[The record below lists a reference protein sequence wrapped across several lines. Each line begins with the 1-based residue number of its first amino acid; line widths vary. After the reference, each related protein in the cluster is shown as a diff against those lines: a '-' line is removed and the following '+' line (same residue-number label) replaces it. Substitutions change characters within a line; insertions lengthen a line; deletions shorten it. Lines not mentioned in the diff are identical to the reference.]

1 MWACLLETLTKVN
14 VSVDILVSRLQSVND
29 AYDGIVDS
37 LEEIVDFVN
46 SEGGWNVYGWGERYF
61 INDVSL
67 LGNDIKEPDYNKVLS
82 QKISNRVVHLHPSK
96 KDYLGL
102 STICGGSLENL
113 KFYFST
119 L

>member
-1 MWACLLETLTKVN
+1 M
-14 VSVDILVSRLQSVND
+14 DILVSRLQSVND
-29 AYDGIVDS
+29 VYDGIVDS
-37 LEEIVDFVN
+37 LDEIVDFVN
-46 SEGGWNVYGWGERYF
+46 SEGGWNFYGWGERYL
-61 INDVSL
+61 INYVSL

-82 QKISNRVVHLHPSK
+82 QDISNRVVHLHPSK

-102 STICGGSLENL
+102 STIRGGYLETL